1 MTLGFLL
8 KKFMVFNHICLLKPK
23 LNIAMPSPPFEII
36 IIDCLTI
43 SGIFTP
49 HLQKK
54 KIALFEI
61 KNFVNNLPQVE
72 SIMRLP

>member
-1 MTLGFLL
+1 
-8 KKFMVFNHICLLKPK
+8 MVFNHICLLKPK

-54 KIALFEI
+54 K
-61 KNFVNNLPQVE
+61 NC
-72 SIMRLP
+72 SI